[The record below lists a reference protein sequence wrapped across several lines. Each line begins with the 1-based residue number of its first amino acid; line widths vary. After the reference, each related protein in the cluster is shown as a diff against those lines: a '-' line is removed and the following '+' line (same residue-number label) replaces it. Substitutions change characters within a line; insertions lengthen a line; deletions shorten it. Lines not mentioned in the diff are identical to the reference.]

1 MAKNCT
7 CSQLKETID
16 KIFIDDSCC
25 CQSTVVTPTDN
36 CCSCE
41 PVIDLIDTDKFAC
54 TSLSNDRNL
63 KYQIIKESWLVY
75 GTNSGVIYD
84 TIIDAQA
91 SEIMLLLKILGGEVD
106 GNNKNY
112 VISPIEISRDVE
124 QELYI
129 IKYFKFIE
137 GKLNTCIYTI
147 HKIGEDNYETSWNS
161 ELLDNFDASQYYT
174 KIESDNKFATLQ
186 DLINNYYTINNIN
199 TNFYNK
205 TEVDEKILWEVGEG
219 QYSTQRI
226 GANCEA
232 RGKYS
237 LAAGKDNKTY
247 GNCSVALGCGNTN
260 LFDSKNTFTVGYENT
275 VTGADNIVAGY
286 KNTIQGEYNFA
297 AGSSNQIID
306 GNYSGV
312 LGQSNKVRN
321 HSIASGYNNTTIG
334 SYSVALGRDNEV
346 TENYSSAIGRDNKV
360 NGINS
365 IALGKQNNIT
375 KDVAIALGYKNQA
388 QKDYSLAVNE
398 YSRADGI
405 SSIAGGRM
413 SYTGSIGA
421 CAVGNTLDIKYYAK
435 VVDSDDGL
443 FVLTDEQGDPVNIT
457 DASIQYKRFNFHLL
471 SIDRNKIYW
480 GQLTVKLPDNTPLYS
495 TLSSVKLQEEQE
507 ETHLYF
513 TPSSTTINN
522 TTNIDMIRGQRNS
535 TLPISYAS
543 GYDGCKSIGL
553 GAHAEGQGT
562 IAQGDNSHSEGLNTI
577 ALNKSEHAC
586 GKYNYSHTNAANNN
600 TLFSIGIGSE
610 EQTNTEDGSDV
621 TITRKNALE
630 VTQNGTIYLRISNN
644 NTEKVYDLGKLLTAL
659 IGATSIDVTNIEVDS
674 RQMVQTNEDTLAE
687 DTKAL

>member
-25 CQSTVVTPTDN
+25 CQSTAVTPTDN

-174 KIESDNKFATLQ
+174 KIESDNKFATPQ

-226 GANCEA
+226 GVGCEA

-237 LAAGKDNKTY
+237 LAAGKDNETY
-247 GNCSVALGCGNTN
+247 GNYSVALGYGNTN
-260 LFDSKNTFTVGYENT
+260 FLGSHNTFTVGYENE
-275 VTGADNIVAGY
+275 VTGADNTVAGL
-286 KNTIQGEYNFA
+286 KNKIQGDYNFA
-297 AGSSNQIID
+297 AGSNNQITN

-312 LGQSNKVRN
+312 IGKSNQVT
-321 HSIASGYNNTTIG
+321 SDYSLASGQNNTTIG
-334 SYSVALGRDNEV
+334 PYSVALGRNNEV
-346 TENYSSAIGRDNKV
+346 MTDFSSAIGRDNKV
-360 NGINS
+360 YGKSS
-365 IALGKQNNIT
+365 IALGMQNNIT
-375 KDVAIALGYKNQA
+375 KDVAIALGYKNYA
-388 QKDYSLAVNE
+388 QKDYSMAVNE
-398 YSRADGI
+398 YSRANGM

-421 CAVGNTLDIKYYAK
+421 CAIGNTLDIKYYAK
-435 VVDSDDGL
+435 LAYPDASEGNNRGL
-443 FVLTDEQGDPVNIT
+443 FVLTNSQGDPVSIT
-457 DASIQYKRFNFHLL
+457 NTSIQYNRFNFHL
-471 SIDRNKIYW
+471 SIDGNDIYW
-480 GQLTVKLPDNTPLYS
+480 GQLTVKLPNNSSLYS
-495 TLSSVKLQEEQE
+495 TLSSVTLDNY
-507 ETHLYF
+507 LYF
-513 TPSSTTINN
+513 KPTSSTMIDTIV
-522 TTNIDMIRGQRNS
+522 NS
-535 TLPISYAS
+535 YKNSILSISYAS

-687 DTKAL
+687 DTKAEIH